1 MVVSHPMDAV
11 KEQSANLYA
20 LKIAEHGFVTLA
32 LDLHN
37 MAVDQTRTASPQAE
51 LDGRAYN

>member
-1 MVVSHPMDAV
+1 MDAV